1 MLSAFPQAMEANYIK
16 SVFFIIALFGSCLA
30 VCETTAKW
38 VITEGEAMHRERTFV
53 IFFLNKEIQV

>member
-1 MLSAFPQAMEANYIK
+1 MEANYIK

-38 VITEGEAMHRERTFV
+38 VITEGEAMHIERTFV
-53 IFFLNKEIQV
+53 IIFLNKEIQV

>member
-1 MLSAFPQAMEANYIK
+1 MEANYIK

-38 VITEGEAMHRERTFV
+38 VITEGEAMHIERTFV
-53 IFFLNKEIQV
+53 IFLK